1 MQISA
6 GQVKSLREST
16 GAGMMECK
24 KALVETNGDFDKAV
38 VFLRERGL
46 AAAKKKSGRVASEG
60 VVKISLR
67 EGFDKAAIIELNCET
82 DFVANNE
89 HFQALT
95 NDFLTQIITKDYKD
109 DVDSFLSAPSLSDN
123 SQTNKTVLD
132 AAVASIGENLSL
144 RRFTTFDCSEKGFL
158 NSYTHGNGR
167 IGVVIEFETK
177 DNDLKPSKEFYNFSK
192 DICMHIA
199 AAKPLYKSSDE
210 IPAEIIEQEKA
221 IYKKQLTNEGKP
233 ENILDKIVLGK
244 LQKYYK
250 DVCLLNQ
257 PFVKEDKKSINDVL
271 KEAKNQFQTTVEI
284 KRFVRYELGE
294 GIEKKQQSLADEVA
308 SLTK

>member
-38 VFLRERGL
+38 LFLRERGL
-46 AAAKKKSGRVASEG
+46 AAAKKKAGRVASEG
-60 VVKISLR
+60 VVGITLG
-67 EGFDKAAIIELNCET
+67 ENFDKAVILELNCET

-89 HFQALT
+89 QFQVLT
-95 NDFLTQIITKDYKD
+95 NDFLTQIANNDYQ
-109 DVDSFLSAPSLSDN
+109 DVEAFLSTPSLNDN
-123 SQTNKTVLD
+123 SKTNKNVLD
-132 AAVASIGENLSL
+132 NAIASIGENLSL
-144 RRFTTFDCSEKGFL
+144 RRFTKVGCSEKGYV

-167 IGVVIEFETK
+167 IGVIVEFETK
-177 DNDLKPSKEFYNFSK
+177 DEDLKQSKEFYSFSK

-199 AAKPLYKSSDE
+199 AAKPLYKTSDE
-210 IPAEIIEQEKA
+210 VPAEIIEQEKA
-221 IYKKQLTNEGKP
+221 IYKKQLANQGKP
-233 ENILDKIVLGK
+233 ENILDKIVEGK

-250 DVCLLNQ
+250 DVCLLDQ